1 MYKKLYLSLLTLV
14 VFVAI
19 VLRFAGD
26 YLVRNDG
33 PYRGDAMVIL
43 MGSVADRVLEA
54 SDLYHEGFAARV
66 LIAEEGM
73 GPVELLRKRGATLL
87 TNSTQARNVAIDLG
101 VPADS
106 ILILPGNAQSTLM
119 EARIIA
125 DYLQQHP
132 QIDTLLLVTAPPHT
146 RRAGWIFEKTMKK
159 SDLKITIICKPTKYH
174 RFKGKEWYKRKEDT
188 QSVMNEYLKLAAF
201 LFIEQFR

>member
-1 MYKKLYLSLLTLV
+1 MHKKLYLSLLTLI
-14 VFVAI
+14 VFVVI
-19 VLRFAGD
+19 VLLFAGN

-54 SDLYHEGFAARV
+54 SDLYHEGYADRV

-73 GPVELLRKRGATLL
+73 GPVELLRKRGATLI
-87 TNSTQARNVAIDLG
+87 TNSTQARNVAIELG
-101 VPADS
+101 VPGDS

-125 DYLQQHP
+125 DYLHQNP

-159 SDLKITIICKPTKYH
+159 SDLKVTIICKPAKYH
-174 RFKGKEWYKRKEDT
+174 QFKGKGWYKRKEDT
-188 QSVMNEYLKLAAF
+188 QSVMYEYLKLAAF
-201 LFIEQFR
+201 LFVEQFR